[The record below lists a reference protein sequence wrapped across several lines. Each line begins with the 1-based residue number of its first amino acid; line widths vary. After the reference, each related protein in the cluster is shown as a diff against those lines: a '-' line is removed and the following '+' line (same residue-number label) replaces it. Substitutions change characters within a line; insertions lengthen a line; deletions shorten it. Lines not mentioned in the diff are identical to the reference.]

1 MVSSARQA
9 IACILVLLG
18 AAIYSRAQT
27 QPTSERVATASISG
41 KVTIKGKAAAGVTV
55 VATDSND
62 QNRGRYRTKSNQT
75 GSYRIAN
82 LPAGSYDI
90 STITPSLVAQNESNP
105 LVISEGENV
114 EDIDLSLA
122 PGGVITGKITDS
134 EGQPIIGL
142 PVRVMSADNQP
153 MMSLGRTMMTRL
165 YQGENSTDDRG
176 VYRSFGLPQGK
187 YKVCVGASGPGVG
200 NSREYYKQTFYPSVT
215 DPAKATVIE
224 VQQGSETTNVDIV
237 VGRLAEAF
245 TVTGRVVDGET
256 GKPVPNIGYG
266 VGQRMDYGDS
276 SSSSASVSGVRTNAN
291 GEFRLENITPGRYT
305 VFTDPSEQ
313 NDVPSGSVTFD
324 LVDRNISDLLIKT
337 SRAASLSGVVVLE
350 GNYKKGL
357 AAGLSD
363 LRVLVAMEG
372 AEPSFANL
380 RSSSVNPD
388 GSFNIRGVPGGLA
401 HFSLNSFNSR
411 NKSFEIVRIERNGV
425 PQPEKINVKEGE
437 QVTGI
442 SLTVKSVN
450 LTGTIRGQIKVE
462 NGELPPVSQIW
473 LSVWPLDENLARK
486 PSSSV
491 PRPQLDVRGRFVLEG
506 LAAGTYEVTVAL
518 MQPGRN
524 KLGDRSTQQVTVTD
538 NSVSEVTLILK
549 SKPDQD

>member
-9 IACILVLLG
+9 IACILVLSG
-18 AAIYSRAQT
+18 AAIYIQAQT
-27 QPTSERVATASISG
+27 QSASERVATASISG

-62 QNRGRYRTKSNQT
+62 QNRRRYRAKTDQT

-114 EDIDLSLA
+114 EDIDVSLA

-142 PVRVMSADNQP
+142 PVRVMPADNHP

-165 YQGENSTDDRG
+165 YEAENSTDDRG
-176 VYRSFGLPQGK
+176 VYRAFGLSQGK
-187 YKVCVGASGPGVG
+187 YKVSVGASGPGVG

-256 GKPVPNIGYG
+256 GKPVPNIRYG

-291 GEFRLENITPGRYT
+291 GEFRLENVTPGRYT

-324 LVDRNISDLLIKT
+324 VVDRNVSDLLIKT
-337 SRAASLSGVVVLE
+337 ARAASLSGVVVLE
-350 GNYKKGL
+350 GNYEKGL

-363 LRVLVAMEG
+363 LRVLVAVEG
-372 AEPSFANL
+372 AEPSFANF
-380 RSSSVNPD
+380 RSSSINPD
-388 GSFNIRGVPGGLA
+388 GTFNIRGLPGGLA

-411 NKSFEIVRIERNGV
+411 NKSFEIVRIERNGM

-442 SLTVKSVN
+442 SLTVKYVN

-473 LSVWPLDENLARK
+473 LSVWPLDENLVRK
-486 PSSSV
+486 PSSAV

-518 MQPGRN
+518 MPPGRN
-524 KLGDRSTQQVTVTD
+524 KLGDRSTQQVTVAD
-538 NSVSEVTLILK
+538 NSVSEVTLIMK